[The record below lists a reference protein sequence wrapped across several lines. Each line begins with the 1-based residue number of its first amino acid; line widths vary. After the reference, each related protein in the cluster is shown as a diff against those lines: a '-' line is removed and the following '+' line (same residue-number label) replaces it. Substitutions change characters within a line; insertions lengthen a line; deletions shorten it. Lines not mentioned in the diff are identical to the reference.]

1 MRTTLVIKAWQK
13 KQTKQNKKLQIYLPK
28 KHVLAGKALIQ
39 LSLSAEK

>member
-1 MRTTLVIKAWQK
+1 MTK
-13 KQTKQNKKLQIYLPK
+13 KKKKKKKLQTYLPK